1 MDKELYRQMQLSE
14 IKPGRKVRHRKSGK
28 TETIISLFKSKEGG
42 TWHDAVLYQGI
53 DSNTGEMATFG
64 RSVEDFTANFEPL
77 EGTVLGDDLP
87 FTSEG
92 EPFTSKGKEG
102 RNCENCHW
110 LKVVEDRA
118 VCAIWNTRITDTTR
132 KCKDFRELRQ
142 NCEGCRNYDKE
153 GDLCA
158 LWNTAPD
165 QQCSDFRE

>member
-1 MDKELYRQMQLSE
+1 MGNVYINWCDKKTCEGCSKIDACHFGELYKELKAKELYIQMQLSE
-14 IKPGRKVRHRKSGK
+14 IKPGMKVRHKA
-28 TETIISLFKSKEGG
+28 TERVEVVIDIFKSNEGG
-42 TWHDAVLYQGI
+42 KWHDAVLYGQEGG
-53 DSNTGEMATFG
+53 TMYG

-132 KCKDFRELRQ
+132 KCKDFRE
-142 NCEGCRNYDKE
+142 
-153 GDLCA
+153 
-158 LWNTAPD
+158 
-165 QQCSDFRE
+165 